1 MLRLRAP
8 RDRPLGFPEPEARRA
23 ELFRLLFLFEML
35 LGLTRCLAGLLG
47 VSLFRMAFGLIHG
60 AEGLIIMLLLGILP
74 ADFLGRFPIRPRLV
88 LLDYVLFRFLRV
100 LASLPGR
107 TGLSALLGFF
117 KVLGG
122 FLSVLFLGEK
132 LPGPSRRT
140 E

>member
-1 MLRLRAP
+1 
-8 RDRPLGFPEPEARRA
+8 
-23 ELFRLLFLFEML
+23 ML